1 MSNVKVVSSNTI
13 IKKVV
18 VGTPVPQVAQIR
30 VVSDLGE
37 LQNVNAPNNV
47 AEDGQLLIYNPV
59 SGEYDASILLDKQ
72 TIDAGEGF

>member
-47 AEDGQLLIYNPV
+47 ATEGQLLIYNPAT
-59 SGEYDASILLDKQ
+59 EKYDASILLDKQ

>member
-13 IKKVV
+13 IKRVV

-37 LQNVNAPNNV
+37 LQNVNAPSAV
-47 AEDGQLLIYNPV
+47 ATAGQLLIYNP
-59 SGEYDASILLDKQ
+59 ETEKYDASILLDKQ
-72 TIDAGEGF
+72 IIDAGEGF

>member
-13 IKKVV
+13 IKRVV

-37 LQNVNAPNNV
+37 LQNHKSITILDQAPMMQISSSVIGLGLGN
-47 AEDGQLLIYNPV
+47 
-59 SGEYDASILLDKQ
+59 
-72 TIDAGEGF
+72 IDFIGN